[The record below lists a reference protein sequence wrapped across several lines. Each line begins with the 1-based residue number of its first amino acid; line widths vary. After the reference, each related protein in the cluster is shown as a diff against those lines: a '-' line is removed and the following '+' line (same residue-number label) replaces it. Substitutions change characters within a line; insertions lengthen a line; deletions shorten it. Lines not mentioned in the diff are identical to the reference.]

1 MSAMIINDLIFVAVA
16 GFTLLS
22 ALGMV
27 LSRNLVHSALALILT
42 FLGVAALFFNLG
54 AGFLGLVQILVY
66 AGAIAVLIIFAIML
80 VMHGEPA
87 RTNRFNPSLGTHLA
101 GAYVAALLTVALSL
115 SIWFSELPQ
124 VKGKTVEDAVGMLA
138 QLFMGNYVI
147 AFEAAAVLLLVA
159 VIGAIILARGANQS

>member
-1 MSAMIINDLIFVAVA
+1 MSGMIINDLVFVAVA

-27 LSRNLVHSALALILT
+27 LSRNIVHSALALILT

-66 AGAIAVLIIFAIML
+66 AGAISVLIIFAIML
-80 VMHGEPA
+80 VMHSEPA
-87 RTNRFNPSLGTHLA
+87 RTNLFNTSLGTHLA
-101 GAYVAALLTVALSL
+101 GAYIAALLTLSL
-115 SIWFSELPQ
+115 SLAIWFSELPQ
-124 VKGKTVEDAVGMLA
+124 IKGKTVEDAVGMLA

-147 AFEAAAVLLLVA
+147 AFEAAAVLLLVS
-159 VIGAIILARGANQS
+159 VVGAIILARGAKQS

>member
-1 MSAMIINDLIFVAVA
+1 MSTMIINDLVFVAIA

-27 LSRNLVHSALALILT
+27 LSRNLVHSALALILA

-66 AGAIAVLIIFAIML
+66 AGAISVLIIFAIML
-80 VMHGEPA
+80 VMHGEPSQ
-87 RTNRFNPSLGTHLA
+87 TNGFNHSLGTHLA
-101 GAYVAALLTVALSL
+101 GAYVASVLTLALSL
-115 SIWFSELPQ
+115 SIWFSELPEI
-124 VKGKTVEDAVGMLA
+124 KGKTVEDAVGMLA

-147 AFEAAAVLLLVA
+147 AFETAAVLLLVA
-159 VIGAIILARGANQS
+159 VVGAIILARGAEQP